1 MLKEFEFKKIG
12 ENDNLVSLQNYQKRK
27 VEEFDNWLTDS
38 INEKKINLFYR
49 GVDEEHLKKRV
60 KKSFRKGGDN
70 GKMRYLFE
78 YGEKAKSYLKESVK
92 KQADT
97 NNFISLIQDVSD
109 EVFKKIFCKIR
120 EVLTMKRKD
129 VVKNFKNSNPAFKDY
144 FYDKENHQDF
154 LAKIQRLNYFEKFNV
169 RNYYLRLLHTIG
181 EIGNYNELSLCVSLS
196 TNLEVAND
204 FAGQKGIILFYWL
217 PNPIERFGTS
227 IEIIHQ
233 SSSFIGEKGLPIYFS
248 DYFPKQ
254 KEFCLTGALLPHQL
268 IGYQK
273 NKDFI
278 FNPHLLNSNQEFDED
293 FVEDGLEINQEKF
306 EESII
311 RDSEY
316 GKFLKVTGNF
326 LYQDKKI
333 EN

>member
-1 MLKEFEFKKIG
+1 MLNEFEFKKNG
-12 ENDNLVSLQNYQKRK
+12 ENDKLVNLHNSQKKR
-27 VEEFDNWLTDS
+27 VEEFNNWLIDS
-38 INEKKINLFYR
+38 INKKKIKLFYR
-49 GVDEEHLKKRV
+49 GVDEEHLKNRV

-78 YGEKAKSYLKESVK
+78 YGEKAKSYLKENVK

-97 NNFISLIQDVSD
+97 NHFLSLIQDVTNEAFS
-109 EVFKKIFCKIR
+109 KIFYKVR

-129 VVKNFKNSNPAFKDY
+129 VVKNFKCSNPAFNDY
-144 FYDKENHQDF
+144 FYNKANHQDF
-154 LAKIQRLNYFEKFNV
+154 LTKTQRLNNFEKFNV

-181 EIGNYNELSLCVSLS
+181 EIGDYNELSLCVSLS
-196 TNLEVAND
+196 TELEVAKD
-204 FAGQKGIILFYWL
+204 FAGQKGIVLFYWL
-217 PNPIERFGTS
+217 PNPIHRFGTS

-248 DYFPKQ
+248 DFFPKQ

-273 NKDFI
+273 NENFV
-278 FNPHLLNSNQEFDED
+278 FNPHLINSNQVFNED
-293 FVEDGLEINQEKF
+293 FVEEGLVINQEKF

-311 RDSEY
+311 RNSEY

-326 LYQDKKI
+326 LYQDIKI

>member
-1 MLKEFEFKKIG
+1 MLNEFEFKKIG
-12 ENDNLVSLQNYQKRK
+12 ENDKLVNLHDYQKKK
-27 VEEFDNWLTDS
+27 VKEFDNWLTDS
-38 INEKKINLFYR
+38 INEKKIKLFYR
-49 GVDEEHLKKRV
+49 GVDEGHLKNRV

-70 GKMRYLFE
+70 GKMHYIFE
-78 YGEKAKSYLKESVK
+78 YGEKAKSYLKENVK

-97 NNFISLIQDVSD
+97 NHFINLIQDVSN
-109 EVFKKIFCKIR
+109 EVFKNIFYKIR

-129 VVKNFKNSNPAFKDY
+129 VVKNFKSSNPAFKDY
-144 FYDKENHQDF
+144 FYNKENHQDF
-154 LAKIQRLNYFEKFNV
+154 LAKIQRLNDFEQFNV

-181 EIGNYNELSLCVSLS
+181 EIGNYNELSPCVSLS
-196 TNLEVAND
+196 TELEVAQD
-204 FAGQKGIILFYWL
+204 FAGQKGIVLFYWL

-233 SSSFIGEKGLPIYFS
+233 SSAFIGKKGLPIYFS
-248 DYFPKQ
+248 DYFPNQ

-273 NKDFI
+273 NENFV
-278 FNPHLLNSNQEFDED
+278 FNSHLINSNQVFNEG
-293 FVEDGLEINQEKF
+293 FVEVGLEINQEKF
-306 EESII
+306 EESIK

-326 LYQDKKI
+326 LYQDVKI